1 MPYARIPRTEA
12 AAPGRAQTQDAERA
26 HAGRL
31 SMQIAVKPEHDSDQ
45 CRRRRQKPPERDPV
59 IPSFGGFDRR
69 PTSGLKRPPMTP
81 PADARNRRQLRRP
94 VEARSASPIRRPQLH
109 GRLSYQRT
117 SSSEQSRLPR
127 RGLPPTTTPLPL
139 ANPVAKSSLPL
150 HAKPA
155 ELLTPEHGRNEESAG
170 RSPGSTG
177 SRPSTRRRA
186 IRRGK
191 KKLNGRFAV
200 RRAKSTWF

>member
-1 MPYARIPRTEA
+1 
-12 AAPGRAQTQDAERA
+12 
-26 HAGRL
+26 
-31 SMQIAVKPEHDSDQ
+31 MQIAVKPEHDSDQ

-177 SRPSTRRRA
+177 SRLEYAQASNSA
-186 IRRGK
+186 GK
-191 KKLNGRFAV
+191 KEAQRPICCAAGQVNVVLVQPLAV
-200 RRAKSTWF
+200 AASGLLPTVVGPGSRRTRETSG